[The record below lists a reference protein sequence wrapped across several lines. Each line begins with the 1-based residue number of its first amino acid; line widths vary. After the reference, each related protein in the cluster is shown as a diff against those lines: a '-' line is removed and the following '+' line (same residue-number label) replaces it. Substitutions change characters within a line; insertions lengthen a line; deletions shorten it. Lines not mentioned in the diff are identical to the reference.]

1 MLAPHP
7 REGDNVFATRDRS
20 DTSFRLR
27 LLQAPQ
33 PAIRDFE
40 LERALKA

>member
-20 DTSFRLR
+20 FMLR

-33 PAIRDFE
+33 PANRDIE
-40 LERALKA
+40 LEPVVKA